1 MATVALTRLVM
12 LPTTASLVK
21 RTVLRT
27 LQMLASVEP
36 LERVML
42 DGWRTGMRQM
52 LTSLEAMII
61 T

>member
-1 MATVALTRLVM
+1 MATVAWIHLAT
-12 LPTTASLVK
+12 LPMTANLAK
-21 RTVLRT
+21 RMALRT
-27 LQMLASVEP
+27 SQMLASVEP

-42 DGWRTGMRQM
+42 DGWRTGIRQM